1 MVLSM
6 VGSALAPILGSVLA
20 SGVSIPHAYLDPGS
34 GSYLL
39 QLLIA
44 GALGGLVALRLY
56 WSRIVAFFRRRNG
69 EPTKEKDELED

>member
-1 MVLSM
+1 MVLST
-6 VGSALAPILGSVLA
+6 VGSAMASVLA
-20 SGVSIPHAYLDPGS
+20 SGLSIPHAYLDPGS

-56 WSRIVAFFRRRNG
+56 WSRIVGFFRRRSG
-69 EPTKEKDELED
+69 GQSKEKDELED